1 MSKFEYYLEAIQNQN
16 KKLWLDDERLPIE
29 SNWTIVQ
36 NQKQFEN
43 AVRKNRWLRF
53 SEFSFDNDLGTG
65 NGSGYD
71 CAWFLINEILD
82 YITIQPKNEKIL
94 LNLKIRIH
102 SHNPVASKQIYSLF
116 NNFFKTQKEDDSI
129 AQESTIELILLPAI
143 YKKEFFIHNKIIDI
157 AIRKSIASV
166 YKQGIS
172 CGLEDCSNA
181 SAAFVYHANTK
192 KTVLD
197 GATQNWNDGEK
208 GPWYLAYVEVDGNP
222 HNVAYNSKTKI
233 IVDLTLG
240 QFKNYKDLK
249 AIVLQKE
256 NYLSLINSD
265 VFNIQKYTISDI
277 LQVLYKQLKIK
288 NFKQ

>member
-1 MSKFEYYLEAIQNQN
+1 MKSFQYYLEAAKNQN

-29 SNWTIVQ
+29 SNWVVVQ
-36 NQKQFEN
+36 NQKEFEN

-82 YITIQPKNEKIL
+82 YIAMQPKNETLK

-116 NNFFKTQKEDDSI
+116 NNFFKAQKEDGSI
-129 AQESTIELILLPAI
+129 AQESIMELILLPAI
-143 YKKEFFIHNKIIDI
+143 YKKEFFIHNKIISL

-172 CGLEDCSNA
+172 CGIEDCSDA
-181 SAAFVYHANTK
+181 SAAFVYHANTG

-197 GATQNWNDGEK
+197 GITEKWNDGES
-208 GPWYLAYVEVDGNP
+208 GPWYLAYVEVNGAP
-222 HNVAYNSKTKI
+222 HNVAYNNKTKI

-249 AIVLQKE
+249 AVILQKE
-256 NYLSLINSD
+256 NYLSLINSE
-265 VFNIQKYTISDI
+265 VFNIQKYTISDT
-277 LQVLYKQLKIK
+277 LQVLYKKLKR
-288 NFKQ
+288 